1 MLTIVLGLSTRYL
14 LKELKLRRKISNS
27 EKEVIKSEFRKEF
40 NEKYKRASKIKR
52 IKRKNKVGIMVNK
65 IKYKQ

>member
-40 NEKYKRASKIKR
+40 NEKYKRALKIKR
-52 IKRKNKVGIMVNK
+52 IKRKNKVEIMVNK
-65 IKYKQ
+65 LKYKQ

>member
-40 NEKYKRASKIKR
+40 NEKYKRALKIKR